1 MSPKTPGYVDHDDAL
16 IASNQED
23 KFEQLG
29 ALIVQQIL
37 RSPIINVSLGGYEFP
52 CTHSTETASYRP
64 K

>member
-1 MSPKTPGYVDHDDAL
+1 MSLKIPRYVDHDDAL

-37 RSPIINVSLGGYEFP
+37 PPVLDDKLRDQN
-52 CTHSTETASYRP
+52 SYQ
-64 K
+64 